1 MNHDEHHTELLSLTQ
16 QILVKMES
24 AFDLTMT
31 QEEKDTLESMNNSMS
46 FFLEQGDF
54 GRAVIESREI
64 LKKLDQI
71 LD

>member
-24 AFDLTMT
+24 HDLIMD
-31 QEEKDTLESMNNSMS
+31 QEEKDALESMNNSMS

>member
-1 MNHDEHHTELLSLTQ
+1 MNQEIHEELLHLTQ
-16 QILVKMES
+16 QIVSKMES
-24 AFDLTMT
+24 QELVMT
-31 QEEKDTLESMNNSMS
+31 QEEKDTLESMNDSMS

-71 LD
+71 LN